1 MVSLYLTITIVI
13 LMIAYA
19 GFDNTLKLFGYV
31 DLQLRYLL
39 IKIKLEIMRRRMKKQ
54 LDIDRK
60 ELLKRI
66 QKDAKVD

>member
-1 MVSLYLTITIVI
+1 
-13 LMIAYA
+13 MIAYA